1 MFDKKKKKNVIE
13 STPVV
18 NKQYSYSLNGITL
31 SFTLRTDIDT
41 ELKDFLEL
49 MKRASSDIAVD
60 LLVVNAEKK

>member
-1 MFDKKKKKNVIE
+1 MSKKNKNKNVIE
-13 STPVV
+13 SNPVV

-60 LLVVNAEKK
+60 LLVFNADK